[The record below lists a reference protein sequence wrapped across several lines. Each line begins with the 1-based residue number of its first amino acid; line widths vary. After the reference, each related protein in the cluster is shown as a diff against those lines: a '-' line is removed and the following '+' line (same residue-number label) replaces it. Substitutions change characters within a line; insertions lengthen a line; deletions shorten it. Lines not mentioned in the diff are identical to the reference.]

1 MNQVPTQSPECS
13 GPQSQLNAAA
23 QPGEDH
29 VLNDRMQRIARRLF
43 VLSGKGGV
51 GKSTVAVNLAV
62 ALARRGR
69 RVGLLD
75 VDVHGPSVP
84 TLLRLNG
91 QRVQSRG
98 ESLLPVN
105 AVAGLKVMSVGLLVT
120 NSTEAMVWRGPRKNS
135 VIRQLLRDVDW
146 GDLDELV
153 VDCPPGTGDEPL
165 GVVQLAGGPGL
176 AVVVT
181 TPQEVAVADV
191 RRCLTFC
198 RLLDLPVAGIVENM
212 SGVVCPH
219 CGKTFALF
227 GEGGGE
233 RLAREAGVP
242 LLGRIPLDPAVAKG
256 GDAGTPFAGQEGASP
271 ASSAFNA
278 IVDALLPAPTPA

>member
-1 MNQVPTQSPECS
+1 MNHVPTQSPECS
-13 GPQSQLNAAA
+13 GPQSHPHAGA
-23 QPGEDH
+23 QPAEDH
-29 VLNDRMQRIARRLF
+29 VLNERMQRIGRRLF

-75 VDVHGPSVP
+75 VDVHGPSIP
-84 TLLRLNG
+84 TLLGLAG
-91 QRVQSRG
+91 QRMLGRG
-98 ESLLPVN
+98 DVLLPLEAMV
-105 AVAGLKVMSVGLLVT
+105 GLKVVSLGLLTDSPSDAV
-120 NSTEAMVWRGPRKNS
+120 VWRGPRKNTA
-135 VIRQLLRDVDW
+135 IRQLLRDVDW

-165 GVVQLAGGPGL
+165 GVVQLAGEPGL

-212 SGVVCPH
+212 SGVACPH
-219 CGKTFALF
+219 CGKVTDLF
-227 GEGGGE
+227 GHGGGA
-233 RLAREAGVP
+233 RLAQEAEVP
-242 LLGRIPLDPAVAKG
+242 FLGSIPLDPAVVRG
-256 GDAGTPFAGQEGASP
+256 GDAGRPFASENPETA
-271 ASSAFNA
+271 AARAFDT
-278 IVDALLPAPTPA
+278 IVARLLG

>member
-1 MNQVPTQSPECS
+1 MNHAPTQSPECS
-13 GPQSQLNAAA
+13 GPQSQPHAGA
-23 QPGEDH
+23 QPVEDH
-29 VLNDRMQRIARRLF
+29 VLSERMQRIGRRLF

-75 VDVHGPSVP
+75 VDVHGPSIP
-84 TLLRLNG
+84 TLLGLAGRRMLG
-91 QRVQSRG
+91 HGDV
-98 ESLLPVN
+98 LLPLE
-105 AVAGLKVMSVGLLVT
+105 AMAGLNVVSLGLLTDSPSDAV
-120 NSTEAMVWRGPRKNS
+120 VWRGPRKNS
-135 VIRQLLRDVDW
+135 AIRQLLRDVDW

-165 GVVQLAGGPGL
+165 GVVQLAGEPGL

-219 CGKTFALF
+219 CGKVTDLF
-227 GEGGGE
+227 GHGGGA
-233 RLAREAGVP
+233 RLAQEAEVP
-242 LLGRIPLDPAVAKG
+242 FLGSIPLDPAVVRG
-256 GDAGTPFAGQEGASP
+256 GDAGRPFALENPETA
-271 ASSAFNA
+271 AARAFDT
-278 IVDALLPAPTPA
+278 IVARLLG

>member
-1 MNQVPTQSPECS
+1 MLT
-13 GPQSQLNAAA
+13 
-23 QPGEDH
+23 
-29 VLNDRMQRIARRLF
+29 DRMQRIGRRLF

-75 VDVHGPSVP
+75 VDVHGPSTP
-84 TLLRLNG
+84 TLLGLLG
-91 QRVQSRG
+91 QRVHGRG
-98 ESLLPVN
+98 ELLLPVE
-105 AVAGLKVMSVGLLVT
+105 AVAGLKVISLGLLTDSPSDAV
-120 NSTEAMVWRGPRKNS
+120 VWRGPRKNS
-135 VIRQLLRDVDW
+135 AIRQLLRDVDW
-146 GDLDELV
+146 GDLDDLV

-165 GVVQLAGGPGL
+165 GVVQLAGRPGQ

-219 CGKTFALF
+219 CGGTFALF
-227 GEGGGE
+227 GQGGGA
-233 RLAREAGVP
+233 RLAQECGVP
-242 LLGRIPLDPAVAKG
+242 LLGQIPLDPAIIRG
-256 GDAGTPFAGQEGASP
+256 GDAGTPFAAQEGTTP
-271 ASSAFNA
+271 SAAAFAA
-278 IVDALLPAPTPA
+278 IVAQLMPQRAVS